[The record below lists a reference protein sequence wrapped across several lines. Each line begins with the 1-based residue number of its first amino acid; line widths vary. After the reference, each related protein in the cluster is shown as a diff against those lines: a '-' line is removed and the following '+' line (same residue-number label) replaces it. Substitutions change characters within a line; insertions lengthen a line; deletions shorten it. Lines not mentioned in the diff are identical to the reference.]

1 MKKMKKK
8 DSSPENALGMR
19 ERLIATAIR
28 LFGKTG
34 IRATGIDPL
43 LAEAKVAKMSLY
55 GHFKSKEELIVAVI
69 DEQSDRLL
77 TAFELA
83 AAGPLTRSGKVE
95 AVFDGVAAKIAADD
109 FHGCE
114 FIRALSEYPDANSPV
129 NQAVVR
135 HRGRLRT
142 FLRGQVGDD
151 SLALSLAVL
160 IDGALVD
167 GHATGQAE
175 AAGAAKEMAVVLT
188 AAKT

>member
-1 MKKMKKK
+1 MKRK
-8 DSSPENALGMR
+8 DSSHEIALGTR

-28 LFGKTG
+28 MFGKTG

-55 GHFKSKEELIVAVI
+55 GHFKSKEDLIVAVI

-77 TAFELA
+77 SAFELA

-95 AVFDGVAAKIAADD
+95 AVFDGVATKIATED

-114 FIRALSEYPDANSPV
+114 FIRALSEYPDPASPV
-129 NQAVVR
+129 NRAVVR
-135 HRGRLRT
+135 HRDRLRC
-142 FLRGQVGDD
+142 FLRDLVSDD
-151 SLALSLAVL
+151 SIALNLAVL

-167 GHATGQAE
+167 GHATGQT
-175 AAGAAKEMAVVLT
+175 GAAQAAKAMAVALMV
-188 AAKT
+188 ANS

>member
-1 MKKMKKK
+1 MKKK
-8 DSSPENALGMR
+8 DSSPENALGTR

-28 LFGKTG
+28 MFGKTG

-43 LAEAKVAKMSLY
+43 LAEAKAAKMSLY
-55 GHFKSKEELIVAVI
+55 GHFKSKEDLIVAVI

-77 TAFELA
+77 AAFEA
-83 AAGPLTRSGKVE
+83 AAAEAPTRLGKVA

-114 FIRALSEYPDANSPV
+114 FIRALSEYPDPNSPI

-135 HRGRLRT
+135 HRERLRT
-142 FLRGQVGDD
+142 FLRELVGDAT
-151 SLALSLAVL
+151 LALSLSIL

-167 GHATGQAE
+167 GHATGQSG
-175 AAGAAKEMAVVLT
+175 AAQAAKEIAVALM
-188 AAKT
+188 AAKI

>member
-1 MKKMKKK
+1 MRKK
-8 DSSPENALGMR
+8 DSSPEIVPGTR

-28 LFGKTG
+28 MFGKTG

-69 DEQSDRLL
+69 EEQSDRLL
-77 TAFELA
+77 SAFEVA
-83 AAGPLTRSGKVE
+83 AAGAASRSGKVE

-114 FIRALSEYPDANSPV
+114 FIRALSEYPDPNSPV

-135 HRGRLRT
+135 HRDRLRT
-142 FLRGQVGDD
+142 FLRELVGED
-151 SLALSLAVL
+151 SLALNLAIL

-167 GHATGQAE
+167 GHARGKSD
-175 AAGAAKEMAVVLT
+175 AARAAKEMAVTLT
-188 AAKT
+188 FAKN